1 MFEGISKA
9 GAFRFSICFC
19 FLCFGL
25 VVPRAP
31 TSLTFRSTQE
41 SRNKQGCDA
50 DCRTAAPELKESQPD
65 VIDPHGKLL
74 EEKELL
80 PEIRPS
86 EEIVEKSRENEV
98 ELQCSLFQDGQDES
112 MQGEGSSVE
121 ATNPSVRA
129 KISSMGFLN
138 PLCELPAPWTRPLV
152 VTISTTLQRIKL
164 VRESLLG
171 ILSQTLKPDEVWLH
185 ISGFSSGA
193 GLAGLPLSLQQV
205 IATYSQIRVLKEN
218 SNSTSALQLALQE
231 AWRRD
236 IKFQAQAALVA
247 VADDAFHHPDVLC
260 LLVKGHLEH
269 PREALGLRGF
279 RFPGVPTVEKGRA
292 HSTICS
298 ANKPPDHAIPAVS
311 DAHQGPSTSVHYL
324 YQDSAVLL
332 QPFFLDKSACSQ
344 AECTPTAQGLL
355 TDQEDLWM
363 SFHLWR
369 KDIPRRLLHWNVAEH
384 EGCPSLWRQ
393 TSEDPMARDVETL
406 ESQYAGIDGAW
417 QALKMLMH
425 CDTAGEWGCP
435 QLSGMKKPNHT
446 ISDKDPSLLLAN
458 DPYRST
464 MKTPAPPRP
473 GTKNV
478 TKFKMSQLGVP
489 KVLKKSTATRKVKTR
504 NDGTSEVKY
513 TIRSHIKHGNKK
525 RVKQVKQQHR
535 AMIQKLRQMP

>member
-1 MFEGISKA
+1 MFLLPMLRSGGTACAYLSD
-9 GAFRFSICFC
+9 
-19 FLCFGL
+19 
-25 VVPRAP
+25 VP
-31 TSLTFRSTQE
+31 
-41 SRNKQGCDA
+41 GCDA

-369 KDIPRRLLHWNVAEH
+369 KEDRLVVTEYGKVMREPDIEC
-384 EGCPSLWRQ
+384 G
-393 TSEDPMARDVETL
+393 
-406 ESQYAGIDGAW
+406 G

-478 TKFKMSQLGVP
+478 TKFKAWPSPSSSLN
-489 KVLKKSTATRKVKTR
+489 AT
-504 NDGTSEVKY
+504 GTSEG
-513 TIRSHIKHGNKK
+513 SS
-525 RVKQVKQQHR
+525 
-535 AMIQKLRQMP
+535 